1 MGLAIAPPDLGPA
14 LYQRFRR
21 RLFPYALITPSVAVI
36 AGILAF
42 PLGMLVWLSLQ
53 HYGLRELI
61 AHAGDWVGAGNYLRI
76 LADPLF
82 HQVIL
87 RTLLFT
93 LVCVALTV
101 SLSTLI
107 ALLLLKVRQA
117 VRIIVMSALV
127 FVWTTPVIVSVD
139 IWQWMFDYEF
149 GVINYL
155 LTQLHVGNFI
165 HHNWFDDPI
174 QGWSVFVVIVV
185 WGAIPFVTIT
195 LFAGLLQVPSDVV
208 DAAHVDGAGAWQR
221 FWFVTAPML
230 KPIFLI
236 VTCLS
241 TIWDFGVFT
250 QIYVMLATAFKPG
263 RDILSLTPKWIPA
276 PFTLENF
283 TDAITRPYF
292 LEDVKNSVIVVA
304 VMLVLGLTVAF
315 LAAVG
320 TARFGFKGRT
330 AFLVL
335 IIGVRM
341 WPLNALI
348 IPLYLMLD
356 RAGQTDALPGVIAI
370 YLAVVLPFMIWTL
383 RGFVANIPVELEES
397 AMIDGCS
404 RVGSFFRITFP
415 LVGPGLVATAIFGFI
430 QAWNEYIVAY
440 VLLSSPNNQ
449 TLTIWLASFTTN
461 HGPQWGPLM
470 AGATLTG
477 VPVVAFFLV
486 LQRYLAGGLT
496 AGAVKG

>member
-1 MGLAIAPPDLGPA
+1 MGLAIMAPDLESAPRRPG
-14 LYQRFRR
+14 RFRAN
-21 RLFPYALITPSVAVI
+21 LLPYALISPSVAVI

-117 VRIIVMSALV
+117 VRIIVMSSLV

-208 DAAHVDGAGAWQR
+208 DAAHVDGAGAWQS

-241 TIWDFGVFT
+241 TIWDFGVFN
-250 QIYVMLATAFKPG
+250 QIYVLLNQRPSADYYTIAIYSYRESFGVSQYGLGAT
-263 RDILSLTPKWIPA
+263 I
-276 PFTLENF
+276 
-283 TDAITRPYF
+283 
-292 LEDVKNSVIVVA
+292 A
-304 VMLVLGLTVAF
+304 VLMV
-315 LAAVG
+315 
-320 TARFGFKGRT
+320 
-330 AFLVL
+330 LVL
-335 IIGVRM
+335 IVVTLFYVRETVRQ
-341 WPLNALI
+341 AE
-348 IPLYLMLD
+348 
-356 RAGQTDALPGVIAI
+356 IA
-370 YLAVVLPFMIWTL
+370 
-383 RGFVANIPVELEES
+383 
-397 AMIDGCS
+397 
-404 RVGSFFRITFP
+404 
-415 LVGPGLVATAIFGFI
+415 
-430 QAWNEYIVAY
+430 
-440 VLLSSPNNQ
+440 
-449 TLTIWLASFTTN
+449 
-461 HGPQWGPLM
+461 
-470 AGATLTG
+470 
-477 VPVVAFFLV
+477 
-486 LQRYLAGGLT
+486 
-496 AGAVKG
+496 